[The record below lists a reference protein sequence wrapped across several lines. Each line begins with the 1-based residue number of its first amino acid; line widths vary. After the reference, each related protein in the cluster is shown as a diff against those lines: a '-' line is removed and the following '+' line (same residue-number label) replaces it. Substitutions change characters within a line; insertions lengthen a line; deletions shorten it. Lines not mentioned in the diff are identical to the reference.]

1 MTGIEPALSTWE
13 LACHARPDQEP
24 PGQRHGEAWEEVAA
38 HGDSLG
44 GTGEGSEIW
53 TRNTQF
59 LDQAVA
65 RAAATSCRLQPGG
78 SGERRFALPA
88 RAGLSL

>member
-1 MTGIEPALSTWE
+1 MMTTLMLSENMALAARSRAGRMTGIEPALSTWE
-13 LACHARPDQEP
+13 LACHARPDHEP

-65 RAAATSCRLQPGG
+65 RAAAT
-78 SGERRFALPA
+78 
-88 RAGLSL
+88 